1 LSASIDLD
9 AGQLRLQIRYRVEN
23 PLRVLDADLKKGNA
37 TLKLT
42 KEHRMQAKTIVF
54 RILAPAL
61 LLGAVNQVCA
71 QPNFSGEWKMN
82 PTRSNFAPLPLPDK
96 LVRKIS
102 QHDSH
107 LKIKTTQFGQ
117 QREIVTDLA
126 YTTDGAVCKNVIRG
140 EAFTG
145 TARWDGDTLVIQS
158 KREVQGMEIIQRE
171 SWTLSTDG
179 QTLTIGN
186 HIQTPQGAFDITIVL
201 EKQLSS

>member
-1 LSASIDLD
+1 
-9 AGQLRLQIRYRVEN
+9 
-23 PLRVLDADLKKGNA
+23 
-37 TLKLT
+37 
-42 KEHRMQAKTIVF
+42 MQAKTILF

-61 LLGAVNQVCA
+61 LGGAICQVCAA

-82 PTRSNFAPLPLPDK
+82 PNKSNFAPLPLPEK

-107 LKIKTTQFGQ
+107 LKIRTAQLGQ

-126 YTTDGAVCKNVIRG
+126 YTMDGAPCKNVIRG
-140 EAFTG
+140 EEFTG
-145 TARWDGDTLVIQS
+145 TAQWEGDTLLIES

-171 SWTLSTDG
+171 RWTLSADG

>member
-1 LSASIDLD
+1 M
-9 AGQLRLQIRYRVEN
+9 QI
-23 PLRVLDADLKKGNA
+23 K
-37 TLKLT
+37 TLAL
-42 KEHRMQAKTIVF
+42 
-54 RILAPAL
+54 RILPLAV
-61 LLGAVNQVCA
+61 LLGAIDQVCA

-82 PTRSNFAPLPLPDK
+82 PNRSNFAPLPLPDK

-140 EAFTG
+140 EEFTG

-171 SWTLSTDG
+171 NWTLSADG
-179 QTLTIGN
+179 ETLTIGN

-201 EKQLSS
+201 EKQ